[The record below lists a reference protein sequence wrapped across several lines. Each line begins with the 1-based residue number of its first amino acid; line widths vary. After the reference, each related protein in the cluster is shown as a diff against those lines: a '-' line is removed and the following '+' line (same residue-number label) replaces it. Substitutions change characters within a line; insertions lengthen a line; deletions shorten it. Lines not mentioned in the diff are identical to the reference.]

1 MKITVLLV
9 FIIAFAD
16 AFYLDDRVG
25 RQRRETNETEIKKEK
40 EDGQEKVF
48 AEIEVDGVQIKIINF
63 IIINRFMENIEYF
76 FFTIG
81 NSRK

>member
-25 RQRRETNETEIKKEK
+25 RQRRETNETEIKKGK
-40 EDGQEKVF
+40 ENGQGTVF
-48 AEIEVDGVQIKIINF
+48 AEIEIEVDGVQIKIINF
-63 IIINRFMENIEYF
+63 IIINRLMENIV
-76 FFTIG
+76 
-81 NSRK
+81 